1 MARKIEKLQIVTES
15 AKNTNASKSAK
26 EEKLR
31 QEGREEVLEWLRNY
45 EIVSYSKPENVY
57 FMYDRKTEMMLIL
70 PWSQRN
76 PDDVG

>member
-15 AKNTNASKSAK
+15 AKNTNASKAVK

-76 PDDVG
+76 SDDVG

>member
-15 AKNTNASKSAK
+15 AKNTNASKAAK

-76 PDDVG
+76 SDDVG